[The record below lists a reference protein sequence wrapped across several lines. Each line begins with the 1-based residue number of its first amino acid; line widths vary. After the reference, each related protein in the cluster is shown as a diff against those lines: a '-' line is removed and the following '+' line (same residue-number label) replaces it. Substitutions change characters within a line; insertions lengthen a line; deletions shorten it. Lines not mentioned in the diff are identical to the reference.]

1 MARHNRKQEPGS
13 AWGALLGVPLMLG
26 FGYYV
31 AGDGV
36 PLVNGLTMSASE
48 RAEIERSVTYSGCNE
63 VSGSARR
70 RSTQVNRATATTWTV
85 TATGSP
91 ARTTD
96 AAPGCP
102 VPKPAYLELVEG
114 LPFSPRGRARGT
126 KTKDNAS
133 TGSA

>member
-1 MARHNRKQEPGS
+1 MARQHRRQEQGS

-63 VSGSARR
+63 VRR
-70 RSTQVNRATATTWTV
+70 L
-85 TATGSP
+85 GK
-91 ARTTD
+91 
-96 AAPGCP
+96 APLYAGQPGYRHNMDGDGDGIACED
-102 VPKPAYLELVEG
+102 Y
-114 LPFSPRGRARGT
+114 
-126 KTKDNAS
+126 
-133 TGSA
+133 